1 MLHALFAIMAFQFLG
16 GLVVTALGINFP
28 GPLCGMLLLLFYRHI
43 ASDSWVEL
51 DKAASTLVD
60 HLGLLFVPAG
70 VAIITFGDEMASNW
84 LPIVAAIL
92 VSTACA
98 IAAAGLLANR
108 TTQDR
113 SLARLETAL
122 PCPDRNDH

>member
-16 GLVVTALGINFP
+16 GLVVSALGVNFP

-43 ASDSWVEL
+43 ASDDWLEL
-51 DKAASTLVD
+51 DKTASTLVD

-84 LPIVAAIL
+84 LPIAAAIV
-92 VSTACA
+92 VSTTFA
-98 IAAAGLLANR
+98 IGAAGLIANR
-108 TTQDR
+108 TTQGR
-113 SLARLETAL
+113 SRARLETAL
-122 PCPDRNDH
+122 PRPDSNDH